1 MPSLSAKLTLALFE
15 IKVCRLDVEIKN
27 QEVIFKVQVVLEDGC
42 CQSRFVCKCTCT
54 SIVTWE
60 ICIGSVG

>member
-42 CQSRFVCKCTCT
+42 CQSQFVCKRTCT

>member
-1 MPSLSAKLTLALFE
+1 MPSQSAKLALALFE

-42 CQSRFVCKCTCT
+42 CQSQFVCKRTCT